1 MLEHVSIDVS
11 ECIDTDKTDSSR
23 EYIFCHYWYF
33 IGLNFRFQPKVC
45 NGCYMTQ
52 KSWSFNDVATVTIR
66 ENDYWIHFWFMTKS
80 EAMDRMKKAD
90 LGKKSG
96 QI

>member
-1 MLEHVSIDVS
+1 
-11 ECIDTDKTDSSR
+11 
-23 EYIFCHYWYF
+23 
-33 IGLNFRFQPKVC
+33 
-45 NGCYMTQ
+45 MTQ

-90 LGKKSG
+90 LSKKSG